1 MPKERFAFHALA
13 GLGAVEDDLLQ
24 TIVRLVLIFHD
35 LGKLTVGWQSKIKQ
49 GLEDPKLACSFLA
62 HRGGSIRGLPPHA
75 TASAWVASP
84 CIYRAARGKGTQ
96 LRNLLVEPAISAISH
111 HHSVR
116 AVSAPEFRMADG
128 WFDAVRNSVGAHTN
142 LNVALPDFDPQ
153 PPRGSGRAASSV
165 NFVSPG
171 YCSYVLLSRWLR
183 LSDRIANRWGG
194 TCNFRL
200 RKVVWKSLIPAA
212 PGVSVISFTPQV
224 KGNIRQSLA
233 TRAISQ

>member
-13 GLGAVEDDLLQ
+13 DSLAVEDDLLSNDSP
-24 TIVRLVLIFHD
+24 LVLIFHD
-35 LGKLTVGWQSKIKQ
+35 LGKLTVGWQLSI
-49 GLEDPKLACSFLA
+49 LLSRVSEDPKLCLLISSSSRRE
-62 HRGGSIRGLPPHA
+62 HPCGLPPHA

-128 WFDAVRNSVGAHTN
+128 WFDAVRDCVGAHTD
-142 LNVALPDFDPQ
+142 LDVALPDFDPQ

-165 NFVSPG
+165 TLCRLVIALTC
-171 YCSYVLLSRWLR
+171 YCRVGS
-183 LSDRIANRWGG
+183 A
-194 TCNFRL
+194 
-200 RKVVWKSLIPAA
+200 
-212 PGVSVISFTPQV
+212 
-224 KGNIRQSLA
+224 
-233 TRAISQ
+233 